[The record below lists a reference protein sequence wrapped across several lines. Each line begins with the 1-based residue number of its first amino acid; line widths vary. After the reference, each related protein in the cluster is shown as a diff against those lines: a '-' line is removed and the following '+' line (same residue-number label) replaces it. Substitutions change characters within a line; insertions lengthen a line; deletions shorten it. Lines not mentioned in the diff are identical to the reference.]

1 MHSLPADSNPGSSLS
16 AVFHSAEVVLSGPV
30 PRPDRAR
37 PASRS
42 AGLGGASP
50 PRPSGA
56 WVIALLA
63 AFAAI
68 WLPQLAQSSLVPPT
82 DNIEQLTWVH
92 SLEWGYYKHPPLPT
106 WVLWLPVQLMGLSG
120 AVTYAL
126 GAIFVLAA
134 MGMLWRFLSALR
146 GSVYA
151 TVALLA
157 ALCITY
163 YNGRL
168 YYYNHEVVLIPFA
181 VASAVL
187 TWKAFASRQ
196 RRWWLWLGVCLG
208 VGGLAKYHIAV
219 MALAVA
225 VFWAWQG
232 GWRDADHR
240 QGLALA
246 AAVSLAV
253 MAPHLYW
260 LWTHGLGPIRYAM
273 ESSLGLDIHGM
284 RRLGVCVRW
293 LFDQLLNRALPAWL
307 LLSVLLFAA
316 RARSDV
322 RAPSPAPRVPP
333 APLPG
338 DARISR
344 RLLLCFGLTPL
355 VFTLVLGLAVGA
367 DLQLHWGAPFLLLAV
382 PAFMELGPWKEV
394 WPRIS
399 LKSALM
405 SFCLIQ
411 LVLLAWGQMISANGE
426 FRLQRHHWRNFDA
439 KALADAVA
447 PAARAQLGG
456 PVRVIAG
463 PPAEAGALALQLGER
478 PLVLIDGRFDISPWV
493 KKELVDECG
502 VLELSKAAF
511 PPGYRPVGEKF
522 PGLYWRT
529 VVPRSPSIYCTWR
542 AHAAN

>member
-1 MHSLPADSNPGSSLS
+1 MHSPLADSNPVPSLPAVARSS
-16 AVFHSAEVVLSGPV
+16 EVVLSGPA
-30 PRPDRAR
+30 PRPDRAG
-37 PASRS
+37 PALRS
-42 AGLGGASP
+42 AGSRRASLLQ
-50 PRPSGA
+50 PSGA
-56 WVIALLA
+56 WVVALLA
-63 AFAAI
+63 VFAAV
-68 WLPQLAQSSLVPPT
+68 WLPHLAQSSLVPPT
-82 DNIEQLTWVH
+82 DNIEQLTWVR

-120 AVTYAL
+120 AVTYVL
-126 GAIFVLAA
+126 GASFVLAA
-134 MGMLWRFLSALR
+134 IGLFWRFLSALR
-146 GSVYA
+146 GAVYA

-168 YYYNHEVVLIPFA
+168 YYYNHEVVLILFA

-196 RRWWLWLGVCLG
+196 LRWWLWLGVCLG

-225 VFWAWQG
+225 VFWTWQR
-232 GWRDADHR
+232 GWQDSHHR

-260 LWTHGLGPIRYAM
+260 LWTHDLGPIHYAM
-273 ESSLGLDIHGM
+273 ESSLGLDLHGM

-293 LFDQLLNRALPAWL
+293 LVDQLLNRALPAWL
-307 LLSVLLFAA
+307 LLLSVLWLVGRG
-316 RARSDV
+316 RADGPASSRATLSVDV
-322 RAPSPAPRVPP
+322 ET
-333 APLPG
+333 
-338 DARISR
+338 SR

-355 VFTLVLGLAVGA
+355 VFTFVLGLVVGA

-382 PAFMELGPWKEV
+382 PAIMELGPWKAAWARV
-394 WPRIS
+394 S
-399 LKSALM
+399 LKSALK

-411 LVLLAWGQMISANGE
+411 LVLLAWGQMVSATGE

-439 KALADAVA
+439 KALAYAVA
-447 PAARAQLGG
+447 PAARARLGG

-463 PPAEAGALALQLGER
+463 PPAEAGALALELGER

-493 KKELVDECG
+493 SMELVNECG
-502 VLELSKAAF
+502 MLELSKSASS
-511 PPGYRPVGEKF
+511 PGYRPVGESF

-529 VVPRSPSIYCTWR
+529 VAPRPMPIHCTGR
-542 AHAAN
+542 THAAN

>member
-1 MHSLPADSNPGSSLS
+1 MHSPLADSNPVPSLS
-16 AVFHSAEVVLSGPV
+16 AAV
-30 PRPDRAR
+30 
-37 PASRS
+37 RS
-42 AGLGGASP
+42 AGVVISGPGSRLNRVKAAPRSARACGAAS
-50 PRPSGA
+50 RRSSGA

-63 AFAAI
+63 LFAAI
-68 WLPQLAQSSLVPPT
+68 WLPHLALSSLVPPT
-82 DNIEQLTWVH
+82 DNIEQLTWVR

-106 WVLWLPVQLMGLSG
+106 WVLWLPVQIMGLSG
-120 AVTYAL
+120 GVTYVL
-126 GAIFVLAA
+126 GAAFVLVA
-134 MGMLWRFLSALR
+134 MGLFWRFLSALR

-168 YYYNHEVVLIPFA
+168 YYYNHEVVLVPFA
-181 VASAVL
+181 VASAFL
-187 TWKAFASRQ
+187 TWKAFVSKQ

-219 MALAVA
+219 MAMAVA
-225 VFWAWQG
+225 VFWAWQR
-232 GWRDADHR
+232 GWRDVDHR
-240 QGLALA
+240 RGIALA
-246 AAVSLAV
+246 AIVSLAV

-260 LWTHGLGPIRYAM
+260 LWRHDFGPIRYAM
-273 ESSLGLDIHGM
+273 ESSLGLDLHGM

-307 LLSVLLFAA
+307 LLLSVRWLAGRG
-316 RARSDV
+316 RADAP
-322 RAPSPAPRVPP
+322 APSRTPMPD
-333 APLPG
+333 
-338 DARISR
+338 DAGMSQ

-355 VFTLVLGLAVGA
+355 VFTLMLGVAVGA

-382 PAFMELGPWKEV
+382 PAFMELGPWTEIL
-394 WPRIS
+394 PRIS
-399 LKSALM
+399 LKSTLM

-411 LVLLAWGQMISANGE
+411 LVLLAWGQMISTNGE
-426 FRLQRHHWRNFDA
+426 FRLRRHHWRNFDA
-439 KALADAVA
+439 KALADTVA
-447 PAARAQLGG
+447 PAARAQLKG

-493 KKELVDECG
+493 KKELVDGCG
-502 VLELSKAAF
+502 VLELSKAASH
-511 PPGYRPVGEKF
+511 PGYRPVGEKF

-542 AHAAN
+542 TRAAN